1 LSHLT
6 KNIDDSARVRGV
18 EVDILAVGADAQQ
31 GQELAPKISAEIEK
45 QDHSVLHASP
55 TVGDD
60 RALVSSRL
68 FQGDVLVRAEEESE
82 YNPPAALDPDDN
94 QWAVEK
100 LIEKRR
106 IGRAFK
112 YLVKWLG
119 YPDSENSWER
129 KKDIDPDII
138 AAFEAELL
146 LAQD

>member
-1 LSHLT
+1 M
-6 KNIDDSARVRGV
+6 RGV
-18 EVDILAVGADAQQ
+18 EADILAVGANVQQ
-31 GQELAPKISAEIEK
+31 GQGLARKISAEIEK
-45 QDHSVLHASP
+45 QDHSVLRASP

-60 RALVSSRL
+60 RALVSSGL
-68 FQGDVLVRAEEESE
+68 FQDAVLVRAEEESE
-82 YNPPAALDPDDN
+82 YNLPAAVDPDDN

-100 LIEKRR
+100 LIEKRQ
-106 IGRAFK
+106 IGRAVK

-129 KKDIDPDII
+129 KKDIDPDIV